1 MLARKTM
8 FIRNKWLPRRGPFC
22 SLFVL
27 SGDDKANEHC
37 RGCHQRHDEPGGR
50 LATNPQLARMQIDRR
65 TELAMAAETALSEGG
80 TEQFD
85 FGNRSLLG
93 GEGHVAEGGREH
105 FRMGAKFH
113 ALIHAVVASIVVA
126 IKGVSVIIF
135 VMIAIV
141 VVGAG
146 IVVQIVS
153 LAGLALLEDIEGVV
167 PGLQQ
172 FLKGSGI
179 IVASTVVVIVVV
191 VAFAFV
197 VAIKMATVVVNA
209 EIPYKVDGIHYSGI
223 FGRTSCVGV
232 ETERHTALGKG
243 LHVVV
248 YGVPI
253 FVGLVRLGAAAGP
266 GIAIGLHETVLC
278 FGPDADT
285 LVLVELFHPLAI
297 IRLLEET
304 EQLEVGIAE
313 MTIVL
318 GAAAALGDAGGRVPR
333 AGVAVEELILA
344 NALPSVV
351 EVDVL

>member
-8 FIRNKWLPRRGPFC
+8 FIGNKWLPRRGPFC
-22 SLFVL
+22 SFFVL

-37 RGCHQRHDEPGGR
+37 RGCHQRQDEPGGR

-126 IKGVSVIIF
+126 SKGVSVIIF
-135 VMIAIV
+135 VMVALV

-146 IVVQIVS
+146 IVVQIVG

-172 FLKGSGI
+172 FLKGSGV
-179 IVASTVVVIVVV
+179 IVASTVVV
-191 VAFAFV
+191 VAFA
-197 VAIKMATVVVNA
+197 VAIDIAVAIEMAAVTVVVSA
-209 EIPYKVDGIHYSGI
+209 KIPYKVDGIHYSGV

-266 GIAIGLHETVLC
+266 GIAIGLHETVLF

-285 LVLVELFHPLAI
+285 LVLV
-297 IRLLEET
+297 
-304 EQLEVGIAE
+304 
-313 MTIVL
+313 
-318 GAAAALGDAGGRVPR
+318 
-333 AGVAVEELILA
+333 
-344 NALPSVV
+344 
-351 EVDVL
+351 